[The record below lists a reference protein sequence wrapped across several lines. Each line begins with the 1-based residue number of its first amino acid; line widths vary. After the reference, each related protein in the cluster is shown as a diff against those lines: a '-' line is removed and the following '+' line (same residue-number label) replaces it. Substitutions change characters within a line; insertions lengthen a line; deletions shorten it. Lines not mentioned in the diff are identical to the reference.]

1 MANDKPLDL
10 QFMIDRVNALP
21 EIVQKAT
28 VAYGQTA
35 AAKLQQEAQL
45 HRPWTDRTA
54 QARQRL
60 RGSLQPH
67 REGDG
72 VTITLSHGVDYG
84 VYLEYGH
91 EKRFAIIA
99 PTIRKEGQK
108 IFDGWARMVKKL

>member
-1 MANDKPLDL
+1 MSDGPLDL
-10 QFMIDRVNALP
+10 QFMIDRINALP
-21 EIVQKAT
+21 EKVQTAT
-28 VAYGQTA
+28 IMYGQNA

-60 RGSLQPH
+60 RGSVEARPDK
-67 REGDG
+67 DG

-84 VYLEYGH
+84 IHLEYGH

-99 PTIRKEGQK
+99 PTIRKHSKE
-108 IFDGWARMVKKL
+108 IYNGWKQMVDKL